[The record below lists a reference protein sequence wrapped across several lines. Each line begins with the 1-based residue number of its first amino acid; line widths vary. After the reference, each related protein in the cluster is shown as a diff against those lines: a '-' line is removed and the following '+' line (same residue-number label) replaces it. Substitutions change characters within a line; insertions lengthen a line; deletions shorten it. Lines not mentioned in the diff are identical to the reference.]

1 MAPPMAPTMAG
12 RREGPASGRGGSV
25 APLIVGLALVL
36 ALAVVVVVDASA
48 AYLHRQG
55 LATVADGAA
64 LAGAD
69 GGAEADEVYL
79 SGVPE
84 DRLALRADRAR
95 GAVADHLAA
104 AGARERYPGLDD
116 AVRVDGDR
124 VVVEV
129 RAPLELPLTVP
140 GGPERPLVR
149 ADAAVITPGWGDPRE
164 SSRSA
169 LPQDR
174 GAGAS

>member
-1 MAPPMAPTMAG
+1 MT
-12 RREGPASGRGGSV
+12 
-25 APLIVGLALVL
+25 PLIVGLAVVL
-36 ALAVVVVVDASA
+36 GLAVVAVVDASA

-69 GGAEADEVYL
+69 GGAEADDVYL
-79 SGVPE
+79 GGVPE
-84 DRLALRADRAR
+84 DRLSQRADRAR
-95 GAVADHLAA
+95 VAVTDYLAA
-104 AGARERYPGLDD
+104 AGARERYPGLAV

-140 GGPERPLVR
+140 GAPERPLVA
-149 ADAAVITPGWGDPRE
+149 ADAAAVITPG
-164 SSRSA
+164 
-169 LPQDR
+169 
-174 GAGAS
+174 

>member
-1 MAPPMAPTMAG
+1 MTA
-12 RREGPASGRGGSV
+12 RRRDQAGSV

-36 ALAVVVVVDASA
+36 SLAVVAVVDASA

-55 LATVADGAA
+55 LATIADGAA

-79 SGVPE
+79 EGVPE
-84 DRLALRADRAR
+84 DRLAQRADRAR
-95 GAVADHLAA
+95 AAVADHLAA
-104 AGARERYPGLDD
+104 AGARQRYPGLDV

-129 RAPLELPLTVP
+129 RAPLDLPLTVP
-140 GGPERPLVR
+140 GGPDRPLVA
-149 ADAAVITPGWGDPRE
+149 ADAAAVITPG
-164 SSRSA
+164 
-169 LPQDR
+169 
-174 GAGAS
+174 